1 MTPGLLGWAALGFGG
16 VAVVVYFIVLAMR
29 PRLVR
34 LLNGSGLFFT
44 GLSLIQASFWV
55 RGAAPGAAWMNAE
68 FAIAALCIAVVAQS
82 LSVLRNR
89 RAWDGVDR
97 RLPIAAAGEGA

>member
-1 MTPGLLGWAALGFGG
+1 MSREALGWAALAFGAG
-16 VAVVVYFIVLAMR
+16 AVVVYFVVIAMR

-44 GLSLIQASFWV
+44 GLGLIQASIWV
-55 RGAAPGAAWMNAE
+55 RDGSPSVAWFNADI
-68 FAIAALCIAVVAQS
+68 AIGALCLAVAAQS
-82 LSVLRNR
+82 VSALRNR

-97 RLPIAAAGEGA
+97 REPTAIGERA